1 MGLSCQVYLDLNVF
15 QTKAV
20 YVLSV
25 VEIAEVNHFFFCS
38 TLARISE
45 RKCLKKKKK
54 NERKASQPGR

>member
-45 RKCLKKKKK
+45 RKC
-54 NERKASQPGR
+54 